1 MVLLARVS
9 YVKENHCKGPHF
21 VIASGSFYFKR
32 EKDVT
37 ATPVPIFIQNSLLQ

>member
-1 MVLLARVS
+1 MLKRIIGPI
-9 YVKENHCKGPHF
+9 KGPHF